1 MCMPT
6 DLDVCVLQQGSK
18 YEVAYHDVSLY
29 FHVCITDML
38 VIIRSLFLIVQFVCY
53 LLLFHVCLSH
63 DGISKVLMGSGDWY
77 HTHIV
82 RTYYEGI
89 CGQQ

>member
-18 YEVAYHDVSLY
+18 YDVAYHDVSLY

-38 VIIRSLFLIVQFVCY
+38 VIIRSLF
-53 LLLFHVCLSH
+53 
-63 DGISKVLMGSGDWY
+63 
-77 HTHIV
+77 
-82 RTYYEGI
+82 
-89 CGQQ
+89 